1 MIQVLALGL
10 IAAGIYAL
18 FAVGIVLVYRG
29 TRVLNFAGGEVGT
42 ASLYVAAFLVT
53 DHGAPWF
60 VGALAAVVVAALLGA
75 AFEFLLVRRSVDA
88 DPVVISILTV
98 GLLLTLL
105 AVELRAYGASPKLLG
120 PPFSGGVDVDGV
132 IVSATQIAA
141 IVVAAALGFG
151 LQAALRRT
159 DFGLGIL
166 AAADDPSA
174 ARLVGVP
181 LARVRLALWA
191 GSFALAAVAAL
202 LVEPTVG
209 VITPGYASTL
219 YLGGLVA
226 AVIGRLSSLP
236 GAVGGALVLGLAEA
250 ASARYLRT
258 WDVPGLNYLVVLALL
273 LVVLL
278 GRAYGPELRRRLQG
292 PPALT
297 EAEVAA

>member
-1 MIQVLALGL
+1 VIQVLALGL

-29 TRVLNFAGGEVGT
+29 TKVLTFAGGEVGT
-42 ASLYVAAFLVT
+42 AALYVAAFAVT

-60 VGALAAVVVAALLGA
+60 VGALAAIAFAALLGA
-75 AFEFLLVRRSVDA
+75 AFEFLLVRRMVDA
-88 DPVVISILTV
+88 DPVVTSILTV
-98 GLLLTLL
+98 GLLVTLL
-105 AVELRAYGASPKLLG
+105 AIELRVYGASPKSLA
-120 PPFSGGVDVDGV
+120 PPSTGGVDVDGV
-132 IVSATQIAA
+132 IVSATQITA

-166 AAADDPSA
+166 AAAEDPSA

-181 LARVRLALWA
+181 LSRVRLVLWS
-191 GSFALAAVAAL
+191 GSFVLAAVAAL

-209 VITPGYASTL
+209 VISPGYASTL

-226 AVIGRLSSLP
+226 AVIGRLTSLP
-236 GAVGGALVLGLAEA
+236 GAVAGAVVLGLVEA
-250 ASARYLRT
+250 ASARYLRG

-278 GRAYGPELRRRLQG
+278 GRAYGPDLRRLLRGTPRLS
-292 PPALT
+292 
-297 EAEVAA
+297 EAGTAA